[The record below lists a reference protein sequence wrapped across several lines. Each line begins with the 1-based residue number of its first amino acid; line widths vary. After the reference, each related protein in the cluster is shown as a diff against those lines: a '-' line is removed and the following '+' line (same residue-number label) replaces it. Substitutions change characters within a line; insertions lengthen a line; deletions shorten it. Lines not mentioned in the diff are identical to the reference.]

1 MRRTAAALLAIS
13 ALGLFGCSSSHSEAA
28 ANLQQQQQQQAA
40 DQKAT
45 MSLGK
50 TPITADTR
58 FAAGQLAEAEGNYSA
73 AVDQY
78 QQAVKLNPRHQL
90 ALYRLG
96 VVYTQFKQWDQAID
110 AWQRYVAA
118 TNQAAGAFGNL
129 GFCYELSGKAA
140 LAESTYQAGI
150 KKDYLNLLCRTNY
163 GLMLARQGRTQDAV
177 AIWQPVLT
185 DAQIHY
191 NFASVYQLEG
201 RRTQARAEY
210 QRALELDPNLTDAQQ
225 RLASLE

>member
-1 MRRTAAALLAIS
+1 MRRITAAFLAV
-13 ALGLFGCSSSHSEAA
+13 AAAGLCGCSSHSDSAE
-28 ANLQQQQQQQAA
+28 LTQQRQQQIA

-45 MSLGK
+45 MDLGK

-58 FAAGQLAEAEGNYSA
+58 FAAGQLAESEGNYSA
-73 AVDQY
+73 AVDEY

-110 AWQRYVAA
+110 SWQKYVAA
-118 TNQAAGAFGNL
+118 TNQAAGAYGNL

-140 LAESTYQAGI
+140 LAESAYQAGI
-150 KKDYLNLLCRTNY
+150 KKEYLNLLCRTNY
-163 GLMLARQGRTQDAV
+163 GLMCARQGRTQDAV
-177 AIWQPVLT
+177 TIWHPVLS

-201 RRTQARAEY
+201 RKTQAKAEY
-210 QRALELDPNLTDAQQ
+210 QRALDLDPNLTDAQQ
-225 RLASLE
+225 RLASLD